1 MNRSLNTTSQR
12 NPLLTI
18 ITNSLLLASLTNF
31 AILPA
36 IAKEAIALQPTIIA
50 QTTETTETTETTPIA
65 AQLIG
70 IWQYQDPDTEALLRL
85 VFAEN
90 QQMYTILP
98 TEEGSYV
105 AVEMNYQINS
115 DTQPMQIDLQINSES
130 KALTVFELTPEGKLR
145 LELDGIAAGNTRP
158 ETLSENAT
166 LFAKVSDDPTLP
178 ENVATVELES
188 QEEQARRVPIQY
200 ISLLAKAQQAYF
212 LEKGTFAANLEE
224 LGITANL
231 ETQSYR
237 YEIIKPET
245 ELESVTITAR
255 SKDKELPSYTAAL
268 FVTEV
273 DGNKTT
279 VGGICATN
287 EASISPPATPTVVS
301 NDSPEIQCPV
311 GSSLLE

>member
-1 MNRSLNTTSQR
+1 MSHSLNTSHQR
-12 NPLLTI
+12 DPLLTI
-18 ITNSLLLASLTNF
+18 ITNSLLLALLTNL

-36 IAKEAIALQPTIIA
+36 TARDAIASQPATLA
-50 QTTETTETTETTPIA
+50 QTTETNQTSPIVD
-65 AQLIG
+65 QLIG

-85 VFAEN
+85 VFADN

-105 AVEMNYQINS
+105 AVEMGYQINP
-115 DTQPMQIDLQINSES
+115 TNNPMQIDLQINSEE

-166 LFAKVSDDPTLP
+166 LFEKVSNDPTLP
-178 ENVATVELES
+178 ENVETVQLES
-188 QEEQARRVPIQY
+188 PEEQARRVPIQY

-212 LEKGTFAANLEE
+212 LEKGTFAANLTE
-224 LGITANL
+224 LGIAANL

-255 SKDKELPSYTAAL
+255 SKDRELPSYTAAL

-287 EASISPPATPTVVS
+287 EPSTSPPATPTVLS

>member
-1 MNRSLNTTSQR
+1 MSHSLNTSHQR
-12 NPLLTI
+12 DPLLTI
-18 ITNSLLLASLTNF
+18 ITNSLLLALLTNL

-36 IAKEAIALQPTIIA
+36 TARDAIASQPATLA
-50 QTTETTETTETTPIA
+50 QTTETTETSPIVN
-65 AQLIG
+65 QLIG
-70 IWQYQDPDTEALLRL
+70 IWQYQDPETEALLRL
-85 VFAEN
+85 VFADN

-105 AVEMNYQINS
+105 AVEMGYQINP
-115 DTQPMQIDLQINSES
+115 TNNPMQIDLQINSEE

-166 LFAKVSDDPTLP
+166 LFEKVSNDPTLP
-178 ENVATVELES
+178 ENVETVQLES
-188 QEEQARRVPIQY
+188 PEEQARRVPIQY

-212 LEKGTFAANLEE
+212 LEKGTFAANLTE
-224 LGITANL
+224 LGIAANL

-255 SKDKELPSYTAAL
+255 SKDRELPSYTAAL

-287 EASISPPATPTVVS
+287 EPSTSPPATPTVSS
-301 NDSPEIQCPV
+301 NESPEIQCPV